1 MDEWQPGKNLTSLFQ
16 FLCDIKFEGI
26 HEFTIKKPTFSVYQT
41 FLYLLQTLRKL
52 QNTSWVLWVL
62 HLLLSILSFLHYIQC
77 NKKVKGTPK
86 SVIKNLHFCLLNF
99 FIPLTHFEW
108 NTKNSYGINL
118 TSRFKFYLI
127 VNLKVFLSQSLVN
140 LHFSFKKNFVP
151 LTYFE

>member
-1 MDEWQPGKNLTSLFQ
+1 MGDHPENILPHAFSFYAISNLKVSMNLPLKNLHFLFIKLFCTS
-16 FLCDIKFEGI
+16 
-26 HEFTIKKPTFSVYQT
+26 Y
-41 FLYLLQTLRKL
+41 KL
-52 QNTSWVLWVL
+52 WENCKIPHGSSGFCVCCLVFWV
-62 HLLLSILSFLHYIQC
+62 FLHYIQC

-108 NTKNSYGINL
+108 NTKNSYRINL

-140 LHFSFKKNFVP
+140 LHFSF
-151 LTYFE
+151 